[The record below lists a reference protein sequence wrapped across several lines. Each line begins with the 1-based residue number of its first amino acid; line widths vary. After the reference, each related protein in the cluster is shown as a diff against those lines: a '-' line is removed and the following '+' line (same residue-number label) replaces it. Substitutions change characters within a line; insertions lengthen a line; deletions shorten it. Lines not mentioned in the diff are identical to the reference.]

1 MQHLGSLHAQP
12 QCPTTREGTQRTF
25 FFVFDF
31 RHSEADSHWRLRLDS
46 SLVPGT
52 APRERS
58 AAFSLIAREL
68 SPKALF
74 FSAVSRGR
82 AVVEAV
88 TAKQFADNN
97 SPITTSPTTS
107 QASVQSSTDL
117 RPQGKP
123 LPHILRPPS
132 PVTPSPSG
140 ASSLCSLYSTRTLT
154 FARHPAFAHS
164 PSAFSVKE
172 PS

>member
-46 SLVPGT
+46 SPVPGT

-97 SPITTSPTTS
+97 FTNNFPGIRSEFNRPSATR
-107 QASVQSSTDL
+107 QASPAHPPPPIPRHTLALWRLFSLLSLLDT
-117 RPQGKP
+117 
-123 LPHILRPPS
+123 HSHFRPP
-132 PVTPSPSG
+132 PRI
-140 ASSLCSLYSTRTLT
+140 CTLT
-154 FARHPAFAHS
+154 QRLLC
-164 PSAFSVKE
+164 KRT
-172 PS
+172 